1 MTETNYN
8 RWHCVYGAVL
18 LQLCLGVVYIWS
30 IFRTPIEKMFGWSTS
45 DVSLA
50 FTINLAM
57 IPIMM
62 IAGGY
67 LTPKMGVRKVAILGG
82 VMVLTGMYITS
93 KTSSL
98 WMLWLGYGFLTGGGV
113 GVAYG
118 VPIATLVKWFPDKR
132 GLITGLAVGS
142 LGFGSVLFT
151 QVGYYL
157 MTKVG
162 VMDTFSI
169 LGIMIFVG
177 VILGALLIKAAP
189 DGYTPP
195 GWTPPPVKAG
205 QAGPSKYDFTPRE
218 MLGTPHYYFLFIMY
232 TFANVCALIIIAHA
246 SPIGQKVAN
255 LTPAEATTIV
265 SLLGLFNSVGRLF
278 WGAVSDKL
286 GRLKSIFAMFVLSA
300 IAMFSMNYLSS
311 YWLYALGVSIIGFC
325 FGGTVGVFPSITADT
340 FGPKYVG
347 VNYGLILLAYAVGGI
362 IGPIMAA
369 WVKEFSGGEYY
380 LAFIISGS
388 LCLIGAIMA
397 MTFKAPKPPVIGEQK
412 SAAL

>member
-1 MTETNYN
+1 MTETSYN

-62 IAGGY
+62 IVGGY

-82 VMVLTGMYITS
+82 VMVLIGMYITS

-98 WMLWLGYGFLTGGGV
+98 WMLWIGYGFLTGGGV

-162 VMDTFSI
+162 TLDTFAI
-169 LGIMIFVG
+169 LGVIIFVG
-177 VILGALLIKAAP
+177 VLLGALLIKAAP
-189 DGYTPP
+189 DG
-195 GWTPPPVKAG
+195 
-205 QAGPSKYDFTPRE
+205 
-218 MLGTPHYYFLFIMY
+218 
-232 TFANVCALIIIAHA
+232 
-246 SPIGQKVAN
+246 
-255 LTPAEATTIV
+255 
-265 SLLGLFNSVGRLF
+265 
-278 WGAVSDKL
+278 
-286 GRLKSIFAMFVLSA
+286 
-300 IAMFSMNYLSS
+300 
-311 YWLYALGVSIIGFC
+311 
-325 FGGTVGVFPSITADT
+325 
-340 FGPKYVG
+340 
-347 VNYGLILLAYAVGGI
+347 
-362 IGPIMAA
+362 
-369 WVKEFSGGEYY
+369 
-380 LAFIISGS
+380 
-388 LCLIGAIMA
+388 
-397 MTFKAPKPPVIGEQK
+397 
-412 SAAL
+412 